1 MRKHSGLLTLCLL
14 VLLAQGCAGRHA
26 APLAA
31 ETPQS
36 LVLISI
42 DGFRWDYINRPGA
55 VNLRALA
62 AHGVRAERMVPS
74 FPSLTFPN
82 HYTIATGLYPDHHGI
97 VSNAILDPSI
107 GKFAIGD
114 N

>member
-1 MRKHSGLLTLCLL
+1 MRRHSW
-14 VLLAQGCAGRHA
+14 LLALCSLFLVAQACAGRHT
-26 APLAA
+26 APPVAD
-31 ETPQS
+31 EPQS
-36 LVLISI
+36 LLLLSI

-97 VSNAILDPSI
+97 VANAILDP
-107 GKFAIGD
+107 
-114 N
+114 